1 MSLSAKGLFH
11 NDFLNFFN
19 TVDNRFYNV
28 NAFGGRSG
36 HRLYTGG
43 FHYFLSGE
51 VVNDSVC
58 HAREING
65 IAAYEYLHVVGSYI
79 SDTRFRFIVISVGS
93 HFVNGSSATR
103 CVDSD
108 ISSFF
113 TVFVG
118 YFGDTAM
125 RYEQGS
131 KYRPYHLA
139 GMSSNKLHRQM

>member
-36 HRLYTGG
+36 HRLYTGS

-58 HAREING
+58 HA
-65 IAAYEYLHVVGSYI
+65 
-79 SDTRFRFIVISVGS
+79 
-93 HFVNGSSATR
+93 
-103 CVDSD
+103 
-108 ISSFF
+108 
-113 TVFVG
+113 
-118 YFGDTAM
+118 
-125 RYEQGS
+125 
-131 KYRPYHLA
+131 K
-139 GMSSNKLHRQM
+139 

>member
-36 HRLYTGG
+36 HRLYTGS

-65 IAAYEYLHVVGSYI
+65 IAAYEYLHVVGSYV
-79 SDTRFRFIVISVGS
+79 SDTRFRVIVISVGS

-113 TVFVG
+113 TVLSV
-118 YFGDTAM
+118 T
-125 RYEQGS
+125 
-131 KYRPYHLA
+131 LA
-139 GMSSNKLHRQM
+139 IRGNAVRTGFEISPIPPCGNVQ

>member
-36 HRLYTGG
+36 HRLYTGS

-65 IAAYEYLHVVGSYI
+65 IAAYEYLHVVGSYV
-79 SDTRFRFIVISVGS
+79 SDTRFRVIVISVS
-93 HFVNGSSATR
+93 IKTFLNQ
-103 CVDSD
+103 
-108 ISSFF
+108 SFCIK
-113 TVFVG
+113 
-118 YFGDTAM
+118 
-125 RYEQGS
+125 RL
-131 KYRPYHLA
+131 PL
-139 GMSSNKLHRQM
+139 

>member
-36 HRLYTGG
+36 HRLYTGS

-65 IAAYEYLHVVGSYI
+65 IAAYEYLHVVGSYV
-79 SDTRFRFIVISVGS
+79 SDTRFRVIVISVGS
-93 HFVNGSSATR
+93 HFVNGSSAFT
-103 CVDSD
+103 CEYSD

-118 YFGDTAM
+118 YFGDTGQCGTNSV
-125 RYEQGS
+125 RGQ
-131 KYRPYHLA
+131 
-139 GMSSNKLHRQM
+139 KLHFLFRLRE